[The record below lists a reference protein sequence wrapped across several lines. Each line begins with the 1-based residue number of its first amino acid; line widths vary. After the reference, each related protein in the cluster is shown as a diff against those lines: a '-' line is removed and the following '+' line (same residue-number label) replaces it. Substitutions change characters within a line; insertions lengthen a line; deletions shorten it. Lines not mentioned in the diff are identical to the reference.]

1 MTDLLGKSAVLEG
14 KIKKLIHLHV
24 ALKAENTAIKSD
36 NEQLT
41 ETIRKQQE
49 QIRQLEEG
57 NKALKL
63 AQALLTDS
71 EKDDSAG
78 LKGKI
83 NEMIRDIDK
92 SLSLLNKWVK
102 NRCKTYP

>member
-1 MTDLLGKSAVLEG
+1 MADLLGKSTVLEG

-24 ALKAENTAIKSD
+24 ALKAENTALKSD
-36 NEQLT
+36 YQQLT
-41 ETIRKQQE
+41 ETIRRQQE
-49 QIRQLEEG
+49 QILQLEEG

-63 AQALLTDS
+63 AQALLNDS
-71 EKDDSAG
+71 ETEDSAG

-92 SLSLLNKWVK
+92 CLALLNK
-102 NRCKTYP
+102 

>member
-24 ALKAENTAIKSD
+24 AFKAENSALKSD
-36 NEQLT
+36 NQRLT
-41 ETIRKQQE
+41 ETINKQQE
-49 QIRQLEEG
+49 HIQQLEEG

-63 AQALLTDS
+63 AQALIQGS
-71 EKDDSAG
+71 ENEDPTV

-92 SLSLLNKWVK
+92 CLALLNK
-102 NRCKTYP
+102 

>member
-24 ALKAENTAIKSD
+24 ALKAENSALKSD
-36 NEQLT
+36 YQRLT
-41 ETIRKQQE
+41 ETINKQQE
-49 QIRQLEEG
+49 HIQQLEEG

-63 AQALLTDS
+63 AQALIQGS
-71 EKDDSAG
+71 ENEDPTV

-92 SLSLLNKWVK
+92 CLALLNK
-102 NRCKTYP
+102 

>member
-1 MTDLLGKSAVLEG
+1 MIDLHEESAVLEG
-14 KIKKLIHLHV
+14 RIKKLIHLHTSFKTEYT
-24 ALKAENTAIKSD
+24 ALKQE

-41 ETIRKQQE
+41 ITINKQKE
-49 QIRQLEEG
+49 HILQLEEG

-63 AQALLTDS
+63 AQALLNDS
-71 EKDDSAG
+71 GTQDSAG

-92 SLSLLNKWVK
+92 CLAILNK
-102 NRCKTYP
+102 

>member
-1 MTDLLGKSAVLEG
+1 MMDLLGKSAVLEG
-14 KIKKLIHLHV
+14 KIKNLIHLHV
-24 ALKAENTAIKSD
+24 SLKAENSALKSD
-36 NEQLT
+36 YQQLT

-49 QIRQLEEG
+49 HIRQLEEG

-63 AQALLTDS
+63 AQALLADS
-71 EKDDSAG
+71 GTEDAAG

-92 SLSLLNKWVK
+92 CLALLNK
-102 NRCKTYP
+102 

>member
-1 MTDLLGKSAVLEG
+1 MIDLLEESAVLEG
-14 KIKKLIHLHV
+14 KIKKLIHLHTSLKTEQS
-24 ALKAENTAIKSD
+24 ALKLD

-41 ETIRKQQE
+41 ITINKQKE
-49 QIRQLEEG
+49 HILQLEEG

-63 AQALLTDS
+63 AQALLNNS
-71 EKDDSAG
+71 ETEDSAG

-92 SLSLLNKWVK
+92 CLAILNK
-102 NRCKTYP
+102 